1 MMSGQTMITYWL
13 SVVVIGVNISAGIVY
28 ANNYPLTVIHT
39 NDIHSRIEETN
50 KYCGVCKPEM
60 KSKCFLK
67 SIPGFYMLMR
77 LSREK

>member
-1 MMSGQTMITYWL
+1 MITYWL

-67 SIPGFYMLMR
+67 SILFNTGIKIIVVKKVNLYY
-77 LSREK
+77 